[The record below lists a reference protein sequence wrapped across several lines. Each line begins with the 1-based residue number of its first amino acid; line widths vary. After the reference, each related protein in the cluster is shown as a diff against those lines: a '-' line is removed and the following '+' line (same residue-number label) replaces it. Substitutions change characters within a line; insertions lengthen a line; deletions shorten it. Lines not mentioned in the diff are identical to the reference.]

1 VPEKRQR
8 CNPDLL
14 LKKGEF
20 MTKKIGPTKI
30 WWLIIVLLPLVQ
42 AGAGILSESF
52 SGRGYMEAWHDSEK
66 VTDRTTVNGIYDYGA
81 EIYPSGMSSGLNVTN
96 GSASYSFTS
105 GDYSIRLKKFSGQV
119 VAEADSDGTI
129 VDAAGE
135 GEMTAISYPTRPFAS
150 SVRPFPIGGLEARG
164 EFSLHAATEFENIP
178 LPTWNGSQWADIP
191 VNQTIINQTTNQ
203 TTNVTDIDSIND
215 TTWIDG
221 DDWDDTDVIFL

>member
-1 VPEKRQR
+1 
-8 CNPDLL
+8 
-14 LKKGEF
+14 

-119 VAEADSDGTI
+119 VAEADSNGTI
-129 VDAAGE
+129 VDVSGG
-135 GEMTAISYPTRPFAS
+135 GEMVATSYPTRPFAS
-150 SVRPFPIGGLEARG
+150 SVRPFPTGELVGRG
-164 EFSLHAATEFENIP
+164 EFSLNAATEFENIP
-178 LPTWNGSQWADIP
+178 LPTWNGTQWLEQP
-191 VNQTIINQTTNQ
+191 TNQTVINQTTNQ
-203 TTNVTDIDSIND
+203 TTNDTVIDSITD
-215 TTWIDG
+215 TECLDG
-221 DDWDDTDVIFL
+221 DDWDDDAVIFL